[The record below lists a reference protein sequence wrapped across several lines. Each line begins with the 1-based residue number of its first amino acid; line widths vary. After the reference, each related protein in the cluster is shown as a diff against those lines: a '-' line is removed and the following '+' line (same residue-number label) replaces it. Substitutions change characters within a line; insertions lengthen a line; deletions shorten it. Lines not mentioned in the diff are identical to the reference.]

1 LDGTGQIIE
10 LGGGFRS
17 SDLTVYF
24 QEIGVTSPNVSAVS
38 VDHAGNSPTT
48 PESDDGEVMLDLEVA
63 GSVAPKAKFVVY
75 FAPNN
80 GDKGFVDAISAAIHD
95 TERKPDVISISW
107 GGPESAPI
115 SKVSMHTTNFSSL
128 RPRWVSL
135 YALLPVTTELQ
146 IWMPSTGSRIGASM

>member
-1 LDGTGQIIE
+1 MDGTGQTIGIIE

-63 GSVAPKAKFVVY
+63 DSVAPKAKFVVY
-75 FAPNN
+75 FRA
-80 GDKGFVDAISAAIHD
+80 
-95 TERKPDVISISW
+95 
-107 GGPESAPI
+107 
-115 SKVSMHTTNFSSL
+115 
-128 RPRWVSL
+128 
-135 YALLPVTTELQ
+135 Q
-146 IWMPSTGSRIGASM
+146 